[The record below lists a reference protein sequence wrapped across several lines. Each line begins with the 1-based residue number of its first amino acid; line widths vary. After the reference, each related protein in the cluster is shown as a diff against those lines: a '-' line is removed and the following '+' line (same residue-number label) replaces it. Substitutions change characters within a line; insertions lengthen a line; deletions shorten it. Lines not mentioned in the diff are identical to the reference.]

1 MAESPQ
7 FETLVQSLSSTL
19 QSLEQKRKELKKQG
33 HSTGIWVGGIILVIG
48 IAFSLYAHVALI
60 GIGIAAGLAL
70 LAYYSCINAKS
81 QELSTYYKQEVI
93 AQILQSF
100 CENTVFTPEEGIKES
115 TFRNCALFT
124 SPDRYHTEDL
134 IQGRVGKTDFCC
146 AEIHAEERKTR
157 VNSKGQ
163 TSHYWVDIFKGF
175 FFIADFQ
182 KDFQGHT
189 TILRNSLF
197 KLSSSGSR
205 VKLENPDF
213 EKTFDVYSTDQIEA
227 RYLLSPSMMERLL
240 ALDREFN
247 KNITISFRDSNILIA
262 IPESRN
268 HFEASI
274 WKPMDDL
281 SQLKNDFSMIHA
293 LVSIVED
300 LNLNTRIWSKK

>member
-1 MAESPQ
+1 MPDDLDDIES
-7 FETLVQSLSSTL
+7 
-19 QSLEQKRKELKKQG
+19 
-33 HSTGIWVGGIILVIG
+33 
-48 IAFSLYAHVALI
+48 
-60 GIGIAAGLAL
+60 
-70 LAYYSCINAKS
+70 
-81 QELSTYYKQEVI
+81 
-93 AQILQSF
+93 
-100 CENTVFTPEEGIKES
+100 
-115 TFRNCALFT
+115 
-124 SPDRYHTEDL
+124 EDL
-134 IQGRVGKTDFCC
+134 HLASGMLVDLDDTGKSL
-146 AEIHAEERKTR
+146 AR
-157 VNSKGQ
+157 
-163 TSHYWVDIFKGF
+163 YLIFYSQ
-175 FFIADFQ
+175 I
-182 KDFQGHT
+182 
-189 TILRNSLF
+189 
-197 KLSSSGSR
+197 R

>member
-1 MAESPQ
+1 MDEVPDDLDDIES
-7 FETLVQSLSSTL
+7 
-19 QSLEQKRKELKKQG
+19 
-33 HSTGIWVGGIILVIG
+33 
-48 IAFSLYAHVALI
+48 
-60 GIGIAAGLAL
+60 
-70 LAYYSCINAKS
+70 
-81 QELSTYYKQEVI
+81 
-93 AQILQSF
+93 
-100 CENTVFTPEEGIKES
+100 
-115 TFRNCALFT
+115 
-124 SPDRYHTEDL
+124 EDL
-134 IQGRVGKTDFCC
+134 HLASGMLVDLDDTGKSL
-146 AEIHAEERKTR
+146 AR
-157 VNSKGQ
+157 
-163 TSHYWVDIFKGF
+163 YLIFYSQ
-175 FFIADFQ
+175 I
-182 KDFQGHT
+182 
-189 TILRNSLF
+189 
-197 KLSSSGSR
+197 R

>member
-1 MAESPQ
+1 MAENPQ
-7 FETLVQSLSSTL
+7 FETLTQSLSPTL

-33 HSTGIWVGGIILVIG
+33 QSTGIWVGGVVFVIVS
-48 IAFSLYAHVALI
+48 AFSVYINAALI
-60 GIGIAAGLAL
+60 GVGIAAGLAL
-70 LAYYSCINAKS
+70 LAYYSCVNAKS
-81 QELSTYYKQEVI
+81 QELSSYYKQKVI
-93 AQILQSF
+93 AQVLQSF
-100 CENTVFTPEEGIKES
+100 CDNAIFTPEEGIKEGI
-115 TFRNCALFT
+115 FRSCGLFT

-134 IQGRVGKTDFCC
+134 IQGRVGKTDFSC
-146 AEIHAEERKTR
+146 AEVHAEERKTR

-175 FFIADFQ
+175 LFIADFQ

-189 TILRNSLF
+189 TVLRNSLF
-197 KLSSSGSR
+197 KLSFSGSR
-205 VKLENPDF
+205 VKLVNPDF

-247 KNITISFRDSNILIA
+247 KNITISFKDSNILIA

-274 WKPMDDL
+274 WKSIDDL

-293 LVSIVED
+293 LVSIIED
-300 LNLNTRIWSKK
+300 LNLNTRIWTKK

>member
-7 FETLVQSLSSTL
+7 FETLAQSLSSTL

-48 IAFSLYAHVALI
+48 IAFSLYANAALI
-60 GIGIAAGLAL
+60 GVGIAAGLAL

-93 AQILQSF
+93 AQVLQSF
-100 CENTVFTPEEGIKES
+100 CENAVFTPEEGIKES

-163 TSHYWVDIFKGF
+163 TSHY
-175 FFIADFQ
+175 
-182 KDFQGHT
+182 
-189 TILRNSLF
+189 
-197 KLSSSGSR
+197 
-205 VKLENPDF
+205 
-213 EKTFDVYSTDQIEA
+213 
-227 RYLLSPSMMERLL
+227 
-240 ALDREFN
+240 
-247 KNITISFRDSNILIA
+247 
-262 IPESRN
+262 
-268 HFEASI
+268 
-274 WKPMDDL
+274 
-281 SQLKNDFSMIHA
+281 
-293 LVSIVED
+293 
-300 LNLNTRIWSKK
+300 

>member
-7 FETLVQSLSSTL
+7 FETLAQSLSSTL

-48 IAFSLYAHVALI
+48 IAFSLYANAALI
-60 GIGIAAGLAL
+60 GVGIAAGLAL
-70 LAYYSCINAKS
+70 LAYYI
-81 QELSTYYKQEVI
+81 
-93 AQILQSF
+93 
-100 CENTVFTPEEGIKES
+100 CENAVFTPEEGIKES

>member
-1 MAESPQ
+1 M
-7 FETLVQSLSSTL
+7 ETVVSGI
-19 QSLEQKRKELKKQG
+19 R
-33 HSTGIWVGGIILVIG
+33 STGQLHLGNYFG
-48 IAFSLYAHVALI
+48 ALK
-60 GIGIAAGLAL
+60 
-70 LAYYSCINAKS
+70 NFVKM
-81 QELSTYYKQEVI
+81 QHT
-93 AQILQSF
+93 
-100 CENTVFTPEEGIKES
+100 
-115 TFRNCALFT
+115 
-124 SPDRYHTEDL
+124 DR
-134 IQGRVGKTDFCC
+134 C
-146 AEIHAEERKTR
+146 
-157 VNSKGQ
+157 
-163 TSHYWVDIFKGF
+163 F

-247 KNITISFRDSNILIA
+247 RNITISFRDSNILIA

>member
-1 MAESPQ
+1 M
-7 FETLVQSLSSTL
+7 
-19 QSLEQKRKELKKQG
+19 
-33 HSTGIWVGGIILVIG
+33 IG

-60 GIGIAAGLAL
+60 GIDIAAGLAL

-100 CENTVFTPEEGIKES
+100 CENAVFTPEEGIKES

-205 VKLENPDF
+205 GETGKSRVSRKHSMFTLQTRL
-213 EKTFDVYSTDQIEA
+213 KHATFF
-227 RYLLSPSMMERLL
+227 LL
-240 ALDREFN
+240 
-247 KNITISFRDSNILIA
+247 
-262 IPESRN
+262 
-268 HFEASI
+268 
-274 WKPMDDL
+274 
-281 SQLKNDFSMIHA
+281 Q
-293 LVSIVED
+293 
-300 LNLNTRIWSKK
+300 

>member
-1 MAESPQ
+1 M
-7 FETLVQSLSSTL
+7 
-19 QSLEQKRKELKKQG
+19 
-33 HSTGIWVGGIILVIG
+33 
-48 IAFSLYAHVALI
+48 
-60 GIGIAAGLAL
+60 
-70 LAYYSCINAKS
+70 
-81 QELSTYYKQEVI
+81 
-93 AQILQSF
+93 
-100 CENTVFTPEEGIKES
+100 NTVNKPFRKKDAMQLVTGQPVYMDDLVPADCLIVKLLRSPHANAIVKSINTAAAKKVPGIEAIFTPEEGIKEGI
-115 TFRNCALFT
+115 FRSCGLFT

-134 IQGRVGKTDFCC
+134 IQGRVGKTDFSC
-146 AEIHAEERKTR
+146 AEVHAEERKTR

-175 FFIADFQ
+175 LFIADFQ

-189 TILRNSLF
+189 TVLRNSLF
-197 KLSSSGSR
+197 KLSFSGSR

-247 KNITISFRDSNILIA
+247 KNITISFKDSNILIA

-274 WKPMDDL
+274 WKSIDDL

-293 LVSIVED
+293 LVSIIED
-300 LNLNTRIWSKK
+300 LNLNTRIWTKK

>member
-33 HSTGIWVGGIILVIG
+33 HSTGTWAGGIVFVIG
-48 IAFSLYAHVALI
+48 IAFSLYINVALI
-60 GIGIAAGLAL
+60 GIGIAAGIAL
-70 LAYYSCINAKS
+70 LIYYSCVNAKS
-81 QELSTYYKQEVI
+81 QELSSYYKKEVI

-100 CENTVFTPEEGIKES
+100 CENAVFTPEEGIKES

-124 SPDRYHTEDL
+124 SPD
-134 IQGRVGKTDFCC
+134 RVGKTDFCC

-247 KNITISFRDSNILIA
+247 RNITISFRDSNILIA